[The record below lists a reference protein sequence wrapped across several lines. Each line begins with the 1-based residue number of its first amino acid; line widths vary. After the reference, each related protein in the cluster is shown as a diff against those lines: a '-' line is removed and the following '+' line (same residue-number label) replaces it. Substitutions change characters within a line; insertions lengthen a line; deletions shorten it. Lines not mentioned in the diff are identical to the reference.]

1 MFVSGTRQPN
11 QIRHPSQGLKKTLR
25 AIWQFCVI
33 APPRRRREL
42 LLEQER
48 VLDTAPQLR
57 AILGIRREPT
67 MEKII
72 CTLWGSDPRQLIDHL
87 SASLSDCG
95 ATQVRINVPDESV
108 APGAALIQRWQ
119 DPQQNGVVQFWL
131 PSANPIFTGPAFD
144 MIAAQCERF
153 AAWLVAES
161 TIIPNTAHTPEMG
174 KRAEGWAQIAFLT
187 LPKRLGWAAWREVW
201 RDIHTKV
208 AIDTQSNFEYVQ
220 NLVVESLTEDSPPY
234 IAIVEECFPL
244 AALTDPQVFF
254 DAAGDPEKFDRNLAA
269 MMESC
274 NRFIDFGTIDVIPT
288 SQFNFA

>member
-1 MFVSGTRQPN
+1 MA
-11 QIRHPSQGLKKTLR
+11 LR
-25 AIWQFCVI
+25 VIWQFCVI
-33 APPRRRREL
+33 PPPCGRSEL

-48 VLDTAPQLR
+48 VLDTVPPLR
-57 AILGIRREPT
+57 PILGIKREPT

-72 CTLWGSDPRQLIDHL
+72 CALWGSDPRQLIDHL
-87 SASLSDCG
+87 AAALFRCG

-119 DPQQNGVVQFWL
+119 DPQQDAVVQFWL
-131 PSANPIFTGPAFD
+131 PSANPIFTGPAFEA
-144 MIAAQCERF
+144 IAARCERF

-161 TIIPNTAHTPEMG
+161 TIIPSAKHPPAPG
-174 KRAEGWAQIAFLT
+174 DRSEGWAQMAFLT
-187 LPKRLGWAAWREVW
+187 LPKRLAWAEWRKVW

-208 AIDTQSNFEYVQ
+208 AIDTQANFEYVQ
-220 NLVVESLTEDSPPY
+220 NLVVEPLTADAPPY

-244 AALTDPQVFF
+244 AALTDPQEFF
-254 DAAGDPEKFDRNLAA
+254 DAVGDSEKFDRNLAA